1 MFKISKTK
9 IEIKKEIS
17 FKSYLGNINIFFIDK
32 KIKIPKN
39 VEIKIE
45 NNNIFFKG
53 SLGELS
59 LTFKDEIS
67 FFLKNNQLIII
78 INSQKNKKSI
88 LNLYNKLIKIKIK
101 GVLQGFKL
109 NLILKGIGFKSFIEN
124 NNLIL
129 KLGFSHN
136 IVIPIPNN
144 IKIINQTNNLIF
156 NSIDFI
162 YLTQFVHYIKNFKK
176 PEPYKGKGLLLKNE
190 KIFKKKVKKVK
201 NNYI

>member
-1 MFKISKTK
+1 MIKLLKK
-9 IEIKKEIS
+9 NIEIKNKIF
-17 FKSYLGNINIFFIDK
+17 FKSSLGNIQIFFVDK
-32 KIKIPKN
+32 IIKIPKN
-39 VEIKIE
+39 IKINIKNKNIYFE
-45 NNNIFFKG
+45 GILGKLYLSFTNDIFFF
-53 SLGELS
+53 
-59 LTFKDEIS
+59 FK
-67 FFLKNNQLIII
+67 KNQLILIV
-78 INSQKNKKSI
+78 NLQKNKKSI

-136 IVIPIPNN
+136 IIISIPNN
-144 IKIINQTNNLIF
+144 IQIINQSNNLIF

-162 YLTQFVHYIKNFKK
+162 YLTQFVHYIKSFKK

-190 KIFKKKVKKVK
+190 KILKKEGKKSK
-201 NNYI
+201 K

>member
-9 IEIKKEIS
+9 IEIKKEIL
-17 FKSYLGNINIFFIDK
+17 FKSLLGDINIFFLDK

-39 VEIKIE
+39 IEIKIE

-59 LTFKDEIS
+59 LTFKNEIS
-67 FFLKNNQLIII
+67 FFLKKNQLIII

-190 KIFKKKVKKVK
+190 KIFKKEGKKSK
-201 NNYI
+201 K

>member
-17 FKSYLGNINIFFIDK
+17 FKSSLGNINIFFVDK

-59 LTFKDEIS
+59 LAFKNEIS

-190 KIFKKKVKKVK
+190 KIFKKEGKKSK
-201 NNYI
+201 K